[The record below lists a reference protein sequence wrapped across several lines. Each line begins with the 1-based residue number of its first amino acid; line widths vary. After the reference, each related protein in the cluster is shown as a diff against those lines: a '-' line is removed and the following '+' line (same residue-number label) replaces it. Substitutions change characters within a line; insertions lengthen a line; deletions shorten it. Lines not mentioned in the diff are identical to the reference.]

1 MRALLLVLDSAGVG
15 HAPDAAQYG
24 DESANTL
31 VHIFEQV
38 PGLALPNLDSLG
50 LKTIMGSCGRIAPR
64 FPASFGRMRER
75 SAGKDTTT
83 GHWEIAGAVLAEPF
97 ATFERFPEELV
108 RQIEREAGVR
118 FIGNYAGSGTAILDE
133 LGEEHLRT
141 GNLILYTSADSVLQ
155 IAAHEEIVPVERL
168 YQICQAARR
177 TADSYRIG
185 RVIARPFRGQ
195 PGHFQRTTNRH
206 DFSIPPPPTVLE
218 ALVERGIPVIG
229 VGKINDIFAGRGI
242 TQSFPTT
249 SNRDGMEKLDRL
261 WEPKREGLIFA
272 NLVDFDSLFGHRRD
286 VAGYANAL
294 REFDA
299 WLELFLE
306 RILPND
312 LVIITADHGNDP
324 TFRGTDHTR
333 EEVPLLV
340 LHRGESCDLGTRQ
353 TFADVAATLAEFF
366 QVPEPWPSGE
376 SFLSGGR

>member
-1 MRALLLVLDSAGVG
+1 M
-15 HAPDAAQYG
+15 
-24 DESANTL
+24 
-31 VHIFEQV
+31 
-38 PGLALPNLDSLG
+38 
-50 LKTIMGSCGRIAPR
+50 
-64 FPASFGRMRER
+64 
-75 SAGKDTTT
+75 
-83 GHWEIAGAVLAEPF
+83 
-97 ATFERFPEELV
+97 
-108 RQIEREAGVR
+108 
-118 FIGNYAGSGTAILDE
+118 
-133 LGEEHLRT
+133 
-141 GNLILYTSADSVLQ
+141 
-155 IAAHEEIVPVERL
+155 
-168 YQICQAARR
+168 
-177 TADSYRIG
+177 
-185 RVIARPFRGQ
+185 
-195 PGHFQRTTNRH
+195 
-206 DFSIPPPPTVLE
+206 
-218 ALVERGIPVIG
+218 ERGIPVIG

-261 WEPKREGLIFA
+261 WEPKRDGLIFA